1 MVEHIDF
8 YRARR
13 AARGF
18 GKRKA
23 ELLERLWQ
31 LENEI
36 THYIIAGAAGS
47 KDYIGTRMNA
57 EADREKV
64 AEELRVITRAS

>member
-1 MVEHIDF
+1 MAEHIDF

-23 ELLERLWQ
+23 FLLELLWQ

-36 THYIIAGAAGS
+36 THFIIAGAAGS
-47 KDYIGTRMNA
+47 KDYIGR
-57 EADREKV
+57 RETSERAREQV
-64 AEELRVITRAS
+64 AEELLIITRP

>member
-1 MVEHIDF
+1 MAEHIDW

-13 AARGF
+13 ARQGF

-23 ELLERLWQ
+23 ELLELLWR

-36 THYIIAGAAGS
+36 THFIIAGAAGS
-47 KDYIGTRMNA
+47 KDYIGRRETSERARDQVAA
-57 EADREKV
+57 ELLE
-64 AEELRVITRAS
+64 ITS